1 MIRGSPAA
9 PRSSRPPFIFGFVL
23 FATVLAD
30 CVTEEHD
37 AAAVAVFGIVWTGL
51 VLASGMIAIVGA
63 GAIADLYAVEPVR
76 AEPSRGWV
84 RCCWPAS
91 ANRRPRADRRAA
103 SRGSP
108 P

>member
-9 PRSSRPPFIFGFVL
+9 PRSSRPRFIFGFVL

-51 VLASGMIAIVGA
+51 VLASA
-63 GAIADLYAVEPVR
+63 
-76 AEPSRGWV
+76 
-84 RCCWPAS
+84 
-91 ANRRPRADRRAA
+91 
-103 SRGSP
+103 
-108 P
+108 